1 MAAVFNF
8 DGEAVRK
15 LAEILIETG
24 LTEIEYEA
32 EGNRI
37 YVSRQMIANAT
48 VAPLVSP
55 SLPSVQPQSSVVAAP
70 SNLDLNKHPGAVR
83 SPMVGT
89 VYLASQPGAD
99 PFIKVGDTV
108 SVGQTLLIV
117 EAMKVMNPIKS
128 PSAGK
133 VTHIFAKDASPVEYD
148 ELLLVIEAA

>member
-1 MAAVFNF
+1 MAALFNF

-15 LAEILIETG
+15 LAEILLETG

-37 YVSRQMIANAT
+37 YVSRQTTNTTA
-48 VAPLVSP
+48 VVP
-55 SLPSVQPQSSVVAAP
+55 SVLPSASAAVVTATPPATAT
-70 SNLDLNKHPGAVR
+70 NDLTKHPGVLR

-89 VYLASQPGAD
+89 VYLAPQPGAA
-99 PFIKVGDTV
+99 PFIKLGDTV

-128 PSAGK
+128 TQNGK
-133 VTHIFAKDASPVEYD
+133 VIHIFVKDTAPVEYD
-148 ELLLVIEAA
+148 EPLLVIETL